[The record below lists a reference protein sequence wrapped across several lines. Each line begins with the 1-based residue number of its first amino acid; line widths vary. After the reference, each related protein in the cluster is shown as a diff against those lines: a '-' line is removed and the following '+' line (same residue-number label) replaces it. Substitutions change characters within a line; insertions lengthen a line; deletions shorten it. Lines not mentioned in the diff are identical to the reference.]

1 MNKREWILLVI
12 VVISMLLLF
21 SKSLYFDEVKNLD
34 GFDIVFKEDIEK
46 TIDQTYNNTII
57 KYRLIKITK
66 EEKTE
71 ENKIVYIGKIRK
83 YILGVLP
90 FSDIKIKIEYDESK
104 VKNES

>member
-1 MNKREWILLVI
+1 MNKREWGLLVI
-12 VVISMLLLF
+12 IVVGMILLF

-34 GFDIVFKEDIEK
+34 GFDIVFEEDIEK

-66 EEKTE
+66 EEKIE
-71 ENKIVYIGKIRK
+71 GNKIVYIGKIRK
-83 YILGVLP
+83 YFLGVFP